1 MVYIPGREDNST
13 DKKDIGVAQSMLAG
27 LGSGLF
33 KIAEGAATLAATLMD
48 LGVDKDRAEAVEAY
62 FEKINPFDEAAEA
75 TAAGKITELIV
86 NIGIPGGVA
95 FKLGSGL
102 TKAALRAKE
111 AGTYL
116 SRGEK
121 VKRFAKGSVSGGVAE
136 GIFVGDVE
144 DAGTFGDLF
153 GGPTRTD
160 RESQT
165 PEAELLNRLKFGL
178 EGAAFTGAL
187 GAGFAGIK
195 KLRDTKGTGKAI
207 TDPFD
212 KWVDKWISRPL
223 RSRGPETP
231 EAFELGMKKE
241 RAMGVDAN
249 VAENAMISID
259 NITDR
264 LVKNVKSTI
273 GRKATK
279 GEKDKLLE
287 EMNNILL
294 SNADGAG
301 LKPSIDEAGKVL
313 LGSLDQT
320 RLNNFK
326 DLLRTTYKAT
336 DDDIESLGL
345 AMNGMRLQW
354 EKLFSSMGGRLTPA
368 SLKEF
373 QRVLPLRINEAM
385 DRGYEIFKNN
395 QGQPRINDTIV
406 MENYRPTQVIMN
418 ETAAQLIKIADDK
431 GLKLSLADA
440 KLITEEIVDSAELP
454 KGFKLNDSTA
464 LVRANFPDFIIDSV
478 AKHVTDP
485 NKANNFLISEV
496 TGVARPIINKLLG
509 KSKNIMSTI
518 VEGTNNLST
527 QVRTNEYWDNLVK
540 KSDEMKTLYD
550 QWIQGG
556 RVGAAPRPPIFV
568 NNPGEAKKYF
578 GGTGRDW
585 QMIGKK
591 VTETDEGVT
600 RVEGMQPYMKGYWD
614 PAATLKP
621 LTPGEEIARV
631 GEEIFNPLQGKWALN
646 DTVDAIK
653 GVQEGVKKSMPVQ
666 LYQNLVLYP
675 KATAQMAKTILA
687 PFTHA
692 RNFISAAA
700 FAGANGILPFGQ
712 IDDVKKAW
720 NALQLSGPGMRK
732 NNEFYQELLDLGV
745 VNTQVQLGDLKR
757 LLKDVDFGAT
767 LNNVTGLNG
776 FLKKLSKAKK
786 FAQDAYTAEDDFWKI
801 FTYLGEKGKRY
812 NAYRNA
818 GLRDGQEFT
827 DMKGIKRRFGENEQW
842 LKEEAA
848 DIVKNNVPNYAY
860 VSEFI
865 KGLRKLPVGNFVAF
879 PAEIMRTGTNIVAS
893 ALDEIFYTTKING
906 IDVNPLRSRGLQ
918 RLMGMGLTTTALP
931 LGTVAAAQ
939 AIYDVSKDEIDAM
952 RRYVPSW
959 SKNSTLVPF
968 KDEEGKLSY
977 VDFSHLNAYDTLT
990 RPIQTVLNA
999 VNEGRTDKD
1008 GIMDD
1013 FLLGLIEST
1022 KEIGSPFF
1030 TEAIW
1035 TEALQDIAPVLG
1047 RDGMTSDGRKI
1058 WNDKDSPGDKMSK
1071 ALAHLVEAQAP
1082 FNWKQLGRLGLAMYP
1097 VDAEGRF
1104 DERGNEYEL
1113 GNELAGIA
1121 GLRRVDV
1128 DPAKSIRYKI
1138 NQYQKG
1144 IRDSRQ
1150 LFTSATLR
1158 GGPVTPEEIVDAY
1171 LNANRATFEVNRE
1184 LFKDAEAAKLLG
1196 MSTSQL
1202 EDSMD
1207 ARGAGAAFEYINDG
1221 EFRPFMP
1228 SRNIEELFDDLAVK
1242 LGIPNPYAA
1251 AESTLE
1257 KIESILEMVPLGGEF
1272 PQIPNPLKT
1281 SPLPSLP
1288 GLGQTAGLPPVVGA
1302 ATVNQT
1308 FANNARFGNISPV
1321 SGLTLS
1327 EEVYLDPLGKAYRR
1341 NQRQQNKQTKLT

>member
-1 MVYIPGREDNST
+1 MVYIPGREDNLT
-13 DKKDIGVAQSMLAG
+13 EKKDIGVAHSMLAG
-27 LGSGLF
+27 LGSGIF

-86 NIGIPGGVA
+86 NIGIPGGIA

-102 TKAALRAKE
+102 TKAAIAAAKS
-111 AGTYL
+111 GKYL

-121 VKRFAKGSVSGGVAE
+121 VKRFGKGALAGGVAE

-144 DAGTFGDLF
+144 DAGTFGDLL
-153 GGPTRTD
+153 GGPTKVD
-160 RESQT
+160 RET
-165 PEAELLNRLKFGL
+165 GDPETELLNRLKFGL
-178 EGAAFTGAL
+178 EGAAFTGAIG
-187 GAGFAGIK
+187 GAFAGVK
-195 KLRDTKGTGKAI
+195 KLRDTKGTGRVI
-207 TDPFD
+207 TDPFS
-212 KWVDKWISRPL
+212 KWVDKWVSKPL

-231 EAFELGMKKE
+231 EAYDLRMKRE
-241 RAMGVDAN
+241 RAIGVDLN
-249 VAENAMISID
+249 VAENAMIDLD

-264 LVKNVKSTI
+264 LVKNVRHSI

-287 EMNNILL
+287 EMNEILM

-301 LKPSIDEAGKVL
+301 LKPIVDDAGAVK
-313 LGSLDQT
+313 LGSLNET
-320 RLNNFK
+320 RLNKFK

-354 EKLFSSMGGRLTPA
+354 EKLFSSMGGRLTA
-368 SLKEF
+368 KSLEEF

-395 QGQPRINDTIV
+395 AGQPRINGTIV
-406 MENYRPTQVIMN
+406 MENYRPTKAVFN
-418 ETAAQLIKIADDK
+418 TAVSQLIKLADDK
-431 GLKLSLADA
+431 GLKLSLEEA
-440 KLITEEIVDSAELP
+440 KLMAEEIVKTAELP
-454 KGFKLNDSTA
+454 KGFKLNDSTGM
-464 LVRANFPDFIIDSV
+464 VRANFPDFVLKSV
-478 AKHVTDP
+478 ADQVTDATRMD
-485 NKANNFLISEV
+485 NALISEV
-496 TGVARPIINKLLG
+496 SGVARPIINKLLG

-527 QVRTNEYWDNLVK
+527 QIRTNEYWDSLVK
-540 KSDEMKTLYD
+540 KSDEMKVAYD
-550 QWIQGG
+550 DWVNKG
-556 RVGAAPRPPIFV
+556 RVGTAPRPPIFA
-568 NNPGEAKKYF
+568 NNPGEARKYF
-578 GGTGRDW
+578 GGGGDDW
-585 QMIGKK
+585 KMIGEK
-591 VTETDEGVT
+591 VVETKEGVK

-614 PAATLKP
+614 PGATLKP
-621 LTPGEEIARV
+621 LTPGEQIARV
-631 GEEIFNPLQGKWALN
+631 GEEIFSPLQGKWALN

-700 FAGANGILPFGQ
+700 FAGANGILPFGNVK
-712 IDDVKKAW
+712 DVKAAW

-801 FTYLGEKGKRY
+801 FTYLGEKSKMY

-818 GLRDGQEFT
+818 GLRDGQEFI
-827 DMKGIKRRFGENEQW
+827 DPKGVKRIFNEDAQW
-842 LKEEAA
+842 LKEASA
-848 DIVKNNVPNYAY
+848 DLVKNNVPNYAY

-865 KGLRKLPVGNFVAF
+865 KGLRKLPLGNFVAF
-879 PAEIMRTGTNIVAS
+879 PAEIMRTGTNIVAT
-893 ALDEIFYTTKING
+893 ALDEIFYATTING
-906 IDVNPLRSRGLQ
+906 KQVNPLRSRGLQ

-931 LGTVAAAQ
+931 LGTVTAAQ
-939 AIYDVSKDEIDAM
+939 AIYDVSKDELDAM

-959 SKNSTLVPF
+959 SKNSTLIPF
-968 KDEEGKLSY
+968 KDEEGNMSY

-990 RPIQTVLNA
+990 RPIQTVINA
-999 VNEGRTDKD
+999 VTEGRTDKD

-1035 TEALQDIAPVLG
+1035 TEALQDVAPVLG
-1047 RDGMTSDGRKI
+1047 RDGMSKDGRKI

-1071 ALAHLVEAQAP
+1071 AIAHLVEAQAP
-1082 FNWKQLGRLGLAMYP
+1082 LNWKQLGRLGLAMYP
-1097 VDAEGRF
+1097 VDNEGKF

-1150 LFTSATLR
+1150 LFTSATLK
-1158 GGPVTPEEIVDAY
+1158 GGPITPEEIVDAFI
-1171 LNANRATFEVNRE
+1171 NANRATFEVNRE
-1184 LFKDAEAAKLLG
+1184 LFKDTEAAKLLG
-1196 MSTSQL
+1196 MSNSKI
-1202 EDSMD
+1202 EESMD
-1207 ARGAGAAFEYINDG
+1207 ARGAGAAYEYIEYG

-1228 SRNIEELFDDLAVK
+1228 SRNIEELFDDLAAK
-1242 LGIPNPYAA
+1242 LGMRNPYEA
-1251 AESTLE
+1251 AESTIE
-1257 KIESILEMVPLGGEF
+1257 KIEAILETVPLGGEF
-1272 PQIPNPLKT
+1272 PDIPNPLRT
-1281 SPLPSLP
+1281 SMIPNLPTF
-1288 GLGQTAGLPPVVGA
+1288 GQNTAGLPPMPTPGL
-1302 ATVNQT
+1302 VN
-1308 FANNARFGNISPV
+1308 NSGFGNIDQV
-1321 SGLTLS
+1321 SGLTLA
-1327 EEVYLDPLGKAYRR
+1327 EEVYLSPLEQAHRKK
-1341 NQRQQNKQTKLT
+1341 QRQQTKQTKLS